1 MKIKQIIISGLLLSG
16 LAVLIA
22 GMELPAY
29 ETYRTLNGIERAVFG
44 HPTTEK
50 GRSKKVCYLETREAK
65 GLNSATSGGDP
76 YFSEF
81 KVGGLFEQLY
91 EENSVFTLVQE
102 FVANFNKL
110 KRPQDLI
117 YLWFIRKNFAEK
129 CDFSNKPGT
138 AHNLFL
144 FYTAYEPLFET
155 IKKAENWAKD
165 EGGTSLGCIG
175 AGCEDYARTAFT
187 CIDDPDGVCLDYPT
201 CFACS
206 I

>member
-29 ETYRTLNGIERAVFG
+29 ETYRTLNGIEQAVFG
-44 HPTTEK
+44 VPKTTKDWLKRICYIEV
-50 GRSKKVCYLETREAK
+50 RMADKK
-65 GLNSATSGGDP
+65 SPATEGKDP

-81 KVGGLFEQLY
+81 IEGRLFDQLY

-102 FVANFNKL
+102 FVANFNNL
-110 KRPQDLI
+110 TPPQALI

-129 CDFSNKPGT
+129 CDFSDKPGT
-138 AHNLFL
+138 AHNMFL
-144 FYTAYEPLFET
+144 FYTAYKKLFKT
-155 IKKAENWAKD
+155 IKNAEKWAETED
-165 EGGTSLGCIG
+165 VSLGCIV
-175 AGCEDYARTAFT
+175 AGCEDYARTAFA
-187 CIDDPDGVCLDYPT
+187 CVEDPECLDYPT
-201 CFACS
+201 CFVCS